1 MNRKTLTKALTRLST
16 VKRLE
21 LSETL
26 IDVWY
31 SALRNID
38 DDTGLAAFEALS
50 ARQTYGSPEP
60 ADLILDAE
68 KIQNKR
74 VLNQP
79 HKWISEAPK
88 FEGHK
93 DFFNPSAEFQDFLRI
108 ERQKKYMSKDAR
120 GEIFL
125 VTNPEA
131 WDWLILGQ
139 DRISVIRPKPISTGS
154 IIPEP
159 KTKGGR
165 QGSWD
170 R

>member
-1 MNRKTLTKALTRLST
+1 MNRKNLIKALTRLSC
-16 VKRLE
+16 VKKLE

-26 IDVWY
+26 VDVWFQ
-31 SALRNID
+31 ALRNID
-38 DDTGLAAFEALS
+38 DETGLLAFEALS
-50 ARQTYGSPEP
+50 ARQTFGSPEP
-60 ADLILDAE
+60 ADLLADAE
-68 KIQNKR
+68 KIQNQR
-74 VLNQP
+74 ILNQP

-93 DFFNPSAEFQDFLRI
+93 DFFNPSPEFQTFLRI
-108 ERQKKYMSKDAR
+108 ERQKKYMTKDSK

-131 WDWLILGQ
+131 WDWLILGP
-139 DRISVIRPKPISTGS
+139 DRFSVIRPKAISTGS

-159 KTKGGR
+159 KSRGNK
-165 QGSWD
+165 QWSWD